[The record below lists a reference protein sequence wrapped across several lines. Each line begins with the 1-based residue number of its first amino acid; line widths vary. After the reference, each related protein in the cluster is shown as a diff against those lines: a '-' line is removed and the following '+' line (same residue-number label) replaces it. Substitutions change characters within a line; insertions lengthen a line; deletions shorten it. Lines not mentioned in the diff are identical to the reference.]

1 MRSLFAFLACTAFIV
16 WAHSSDQHIV
26 GVRAQQQQ
34 QQELSGMSRDRV
46 PEHVQRAV
54 KPDFYGHI
62 HPASFIKALPLKHL
76 KNHKLSM
83 TEMHYSSRTAIILPV
98 NINSNG
104 LFSY

>member
-34 QQELSGMSRDRV
+34 QQEISVVSRNELSEQVRRS
-46 PEHVQRAV
+46 A
-54 KPDFYGHI
+54 KPDFYSHI
-62 HPASFIKALPLKHL
+62 HSASFIKILPSKHV
-76 KNHKLSM
+76 KNHRLSLV
-83 TEMHYSSRTAIILPV
+83 EVRPSSRTAVILPV
-98 NINSNG
+98 NVNPIG